1 MTSPAPSTT
10 GLEFRGLAC
19 VRGGR
24 TLFAGIDMR
33 LEAGAALILKG
44 PNGSGKTSLLRL
56 LAGLLPAA
64 EGDVLWRGASTVDD
78 REAWRGALRFL
89 GHDNAVKPALSVAQN
104 LDFWIR
110 LHPPVAPDA
119 LGRGLA
125 AMGLDH
131 LAELPAVMLSA
142 GQRRRLALARL
153 AASPGQ
159 VWLMDEPTVTLD
171 AGAIDRLA
179 AMVARHRAAGGI
191 AIVATHDAFTAPDA
205 VDLVLGGAP

>member
-10 GLEFRGLAC
+10 GLELRGLAC

-24 TLFAGIDMR
+24 TLFDGLDMR

-44 PNGSGKTSLLRL
+44 PNGSGKTSLLRV

-64 EGDVLWRGASTVDD
+64 EGDVLWRGASTADD

-104 LDFWIR
+104 LDFWTR
-110 LHPPVAPDA
+110 LHPPVAADA
-119 LGRGLA
+119 RGRGLE

-131 LAELPAVMLSA
+131 LAELHAVMLSA

-153 AASPGQ
+153 AASPGE

-179 AMVARHRAAGGI
+179 TMVAGHRAAGGI
-191 AIVATHDAFTAPDA
+191 VVVATHDAFTAPGA
-205 VDLVLGGAP
+205 IDLVLGRAP

>member
-10 GLEFRGLAC
+10 GLELRGLAC

-24 TLFAGIDMR
+24 TLFDGLNLR

-64 EGDVLWRGASTVDD
+64 AGEVLWRGTTTGHD
-78 REAWRGALRFL
+78 REAWHGAMRFL

-110 LHPPVAPDA
+110 LHPPVAPGA
-119 LGRGLA
+119 LARGLET
-125 AMGLDH
+125 MGLGH
-131 LAELPAVMLSA
+131 LGDLPAVMLSA

-171 AGAIDRLA
+171 AGAVDRLTA
-179 AMVARHRAAGGI
+179 LVAGHRAAGGI
-191 AIVATHDAFTAPDA
+191 VVVATHDAFTAPGA
-205 VDLVLGGAP
+205 VDLDLGGAP